1 MIKSN
6 PISAFRTTVSLV
18 YDRVKQMHQPS
29 FILFWKKAVLGLYE
43 YLTFKKL

>member
-6 PISAFRTTVSLV
+6 FISAFRNSVALV
-18 YDRVKQMHQPS
+18 YNRVKQLHQPS
-29 FILFWKKAVLGLYE
+29 FILFWKKAILGLYE